1 MIAAIIPAFL
11 MEKKPIINCF
21 TAKNVQWTSVH
32 VGVFCIYKKLIKNLL
47 PDPNIG
53 HHPYGIRVKGKKDL
67 SSDPV
72 GREGGEFYEATFFL
86 GRGNY

>member
-1 MIAAIIPAFL
+1 MGFKFH
-11 MEKKPIINCF
+11 M
-21 TAKNVQWTSVH
+21 
-32 VGVFCIYKKLIKNLL
+32 GVFIYKENFFENFL

-53 HHPYGIRVKGKKDL
+53 HHPYGIGVKGKKDL

-86 GRGNY
+86 G